1 MKKFTLTLC
10 LWLTFSMFFSQDDQD
25 YSNGNQYVI
34 SRYDGGEYIG
44 EIISDDGREILII
57 TQSIGKIYLR
67 KSMISSIKKIENG
80 EITYDEDY
88 KAYPCKCG
96 AKNCCGYIVRS
107 GSRFRIN
114 KKFAISKKKTNK
126 SL

>member
-10 LWLTFSMFFSQDDQD
+10 LWLTFSMSFSQDDQD

-57 TQSIGKIYLR
+57 TQSIGKIYIR

-96 AKNCCGYIVRS
+96 AKNCARYIVRQ
-107 GSRFRIN
+107 GSRWRI
-114 KKFAISKKKTNK
+114 KKKRK
-126 SL
+126 